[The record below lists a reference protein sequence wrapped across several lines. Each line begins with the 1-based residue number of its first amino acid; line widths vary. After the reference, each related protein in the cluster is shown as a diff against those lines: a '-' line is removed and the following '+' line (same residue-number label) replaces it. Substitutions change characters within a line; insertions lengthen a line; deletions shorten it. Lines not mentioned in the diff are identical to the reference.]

1 MALVAISYPIE
12 GLALLGWLAQVLEKV
27 LSKSLVELPL
37 QLIGILVFDW
47 QGTASRKA
55 VPPNPHPDFLVC
67 NVCWIELL
75 PCFPLLPS
83 CLGEPM
89 IAPLS
94 RRVIALA
101 KKVDKSTFTSITTPV
116 SDLEIMCEQV
126 GLIVKNLKVLLKRYP
141 PFLPTILLY
150 QVGHHTYGESWLQ
163 GTLWP
168 PPHRVHPYLPSP
180 FDYGIP
186 LVTGR
191 LGQTIEGG
199 GKRRIFVMSNYVNL
213 NQRLLKPVHDWL
225 MQVLRKK
232 SLLS

>member
-75 PCFPLLPS
+75 PYFPLLPS

-94 RRVIALA
+94 RRVG
-101 KKVDKSTFTSITTPV
+101 TSNRNGFLHLVVLRDSFCVPFFAHF
-116 SDLEIMCEQV
+116 L
-126 GLIVKNLKVLLKRYP
+126 GL
-141 PFLPTILLY
+141 
-150 QVGHHTYGESWLQ
+150 
-163 GTLWP
+163 GT
-168 PPHRVHPYLPSP
+168 
-180 FDYGIP
+180 
-186 LVTGR
+186 
-191 LGQTIEGG
+191 
-199 GKRRIFVMSNYVNL
+199 
-213 NQRLLKPVHDWL
+213 RLLIRFYLKGRTNFFSFSTSDY
-225 MQVLRKK
+225 VLGY
-232 SLLS
+232 L